1 MAIPTLTEG
10 TLYID
15 RDRDVR
21 TGEWGRYVKIGIVRD
36 GKTPE
41 QRVKE
46 LQTGNPRRVHT
57 IKTYSSPMVESLE
70 TRLHHNFAT
79 MWVRGEWFEMDEDFV
94 NNELDQH
101 IKSYIDEQNEAIEYH
116 RQREEL
122 KSIESNGTVREPTE
136 DEQELHA
143 KYIEVKIRNDVL
155 KAQSQILKAKL
166 MVEMGQSGGVN
177 GILKLVKRTIPEKTT
192 PAHKKFNQKTFKEN
206 YPELY
211 AQLVV
216 ISQSAPKGSLT
227 MKNVP
232 ALNKQDP
239 ELRALEKSSKESCD
253 ELKAANCD
261 NEAIEPSEALK
272 LLHLKHIELLGEI
285 FDTGLKMERIKSK
298 LAVALGEHEGLTDI
312 IVWKRVSKTQEK
324 LDAKLVQE
332 EQPDAYNDSLTEIP
346 EKTTPEK
353 VTVAIE
359 VEMHREYSL

>member
-21 TGEWGRYVKIGIVRD
+21 TGEWGPYVKIGIVRD
-36 GKTPE
+36 KKTPE

-57 IKTYSSPMVESLE
+57 VKTYSSPMVESLE

-79 MWVRGEWFEMDEDFV
+79 MWVRGEWFEMNENFV

-101 IKSYIDEQNEAIEYH
+101 IRTYIEEQNEYIEYY

-122 KSIESNGTVREPTE
+122 KSTESNGTVREPTE
-136 DEQELHA
+136 VEKELHA
-143 KYIEVKIRNDVL
+143 KYIEVKVRNDVL

-166 MVEMGQSGGVN
+166 MAEMGQGGGVN
-177 GILKLVKRTIPEKTT
+177 GILKLVKRTTQQKTT
-192 PAHKKFNQKTFKEN
+192 PAHEKFNKKTFEEN

-232 ALNKQDP
+232 ALN
-239 ELRALEKSSKESCD
+239 ELDTKLRELEKSSKESC
-253 ELKAANCD
+253 EEMKVANID
-261 NEAIEPSEALK
+261 NETIDPSEALK
-272 LLHLKHIELLGEI
+272 QLHLEHIELLGEI
-285 FDTGLKMERIKSK
+285 FNTDLEMERIKSR
-298 LAVALGEHEGLTDI
+298 LAVALSDDEGISDI
-312 IVWKRVSKTQEK
+312 LVWKRVSKTQEK
-324 LDAKLVQE
+324 LDPKLVLE
-332 EQPDAYNDSLTEIP
+332 EHPEAYNDSLIEIA

-353 VTVAIE
+353 VTIAIE
-359 VEMHREYSL
+359 VEKYREYSI

>member
-1 MAIPTLTEG
+1 MAVPTLTAG

-21 TGEWGRYVKIGIVRD
+21 TGEWGPYVKIGIVRD

-57 IKTYSSPMVESLE
+57 IKTYASPMVESLE

-79 MWVRGEWFEMDEDFV
+79 MWVRGEWFEMDENFV

-101 IKSYIDEQNEAIEYH
+101 IRTYIVEQNEVIEYH
-116 RQREEL
+116 RQREDL
-122 KSIESNGTVREPTE
+122 KSTESNGTVREPTE
-136 DEQELHA
+136 VEKELHA
-143 KYIEVKIRNDVL
+143 KYIEVKVQNDVL

-166 MVEMGQSGGVN
+166 MAEMGQGGGVN
-177 GILKLVKRTIPEKTT
+177 GILKLVKRTTPEKTT
-192 PAHKKFNQKTFKEN
+192 PAHQKFNRKTFEEK

-216 ISQSAPKGSLT
+216 VSQSAPKGSLT

-239 ELRALEKSSKESCD
+239 ELRALEKSSKESC
-253 ELKAANCD
+253 EEMKVANIE
-261 NEAIEPSEALK
+261 NETIEPSEALK
-272 LLHLKHIELLGEI
+272 QLHLEYIELLGEI
-285 FDTGLKMERIKSK
+285 FNTDLEMERIKSR
-298 LAVALGEHEGLTDI
+298 LAVALGYDEGINNVL
-312 IVWKRVSKTQEK
+312 VWKRMSKTQEK
-324 LDAKLVQE
+324 LDSKLVLEQHPE
-332 EQPDAYNDSLTEIP
+332 EYESCLDEVP

-353 VTVAIE
+353 TNIAID
-359 VEMHREYSL
+359 VEPYREYVL